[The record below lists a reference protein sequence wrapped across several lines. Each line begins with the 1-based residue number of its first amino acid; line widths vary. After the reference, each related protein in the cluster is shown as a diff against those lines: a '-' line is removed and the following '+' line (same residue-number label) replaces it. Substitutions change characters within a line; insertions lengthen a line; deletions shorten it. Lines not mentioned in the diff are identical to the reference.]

1 MGQIG
6 REIQTAAMAK
16 MFIAWNCMK
25 RKKSSGFCRNGEAQ
39 RPAQFPRFSRYSFR
53 VFVQKLIKPKHS
65 YCLFGLRFKNVCGT
79 GNSLYFLSSVF
90 EFSDK
95 NYYSQTKTFDRSFDK
110 YRNKY
115 LTVDF

>member
-16 MFIAWNCMK
+16 MFIAWKCMK

-53 VFVQKLIKPKHS
+53 VFGQKLLLPKHS
-65 YCLFGLRFKNVCGT
+65 YCLFGLGFKHFCRTGEAQWPAQFPRF
-79 GNSLYFLSSVF
+79 SIFSFQVF
-90 EFSDK
+90 GQKLLCIDK
-95 NYYSQTKTFDRSFDK
+95 QKLLAEALINI
-110 YRNKY
+110 
-115 LTVDF
+115 